1 MKTILIIAY
10 KTLLEMIREIQIL
23 LIIFLFPVL
32 MIGLYSVAYGDTGGG
47 LSSQFK
53 LSILN
58 QQAKP
63 EAGTLAYDQELIGYL
78 QDLKLDEKPVFSL
91 STAESKASA
100 LTALQEKQILA
111 ILVIPQDFQQ
121 SIEHAKV
128 PARIEIIG
136 DTYSAQFT
144 FVQSF
149 LTGALDDFNRTFKN
163 PEILK
168 EPAIQVNYKFLEGTG
183 TMSDLD
189 FGLPG
194 VLVFGL
200 MFLSISTTQLL
211 VREKSNR
218 TLLRYRMSGIS
229 TLKIF
234 FGLTLSQIVI
244 ALVLVPFS
252 MFAAALMGFHARGS
266 IFPLLLISSILT
278 IAAVGIGLIVACFTK
293 NESEAIN
300 ISSSI
305 VVPLV
310 LLSNTLYPMEKSQ
323 LFSIFGMSFSFFD
336 LLPTSVAADLLR
348 NSLIYLVPLR
358 DLLPWI
364 LWLCLQTIVIFAIGA
379 SLFKLFLF
387 RTPKA

>member
-1 MKTILIIAY
+1 MKTILTIAY

-47 LSSQFK
+47 LSSQLK
-53 LSILN
+53 LAILN

-63 EAGTLAYDQELIGYL
+63 EDGTPSYDQELIDYL
-78 QDLKLDEKPVFSL
+78 QDLKLDEKPVFTL
-91 STAESKASA
+91 YTVESKDAA

-121 SIEHAKV
+121 RIELAQD

-149 LTGALDDFNRTFKN
+149 LTGALDDFNRTFKTIKGAQ
-163 PEILK
+163 EK
-168 EPAIQVNYKFLEGTG
+168 SIQINYKFLEGTG
-183 TMSDLD
+183 SLSDLD

-200 MFLSISTTQLL
+200 MFLSMSTTQLL

-218 TLLRYRMSGIS
+218 TLLRYRLSGVS

-252 MFAAALMGFHARGS
+252 MLAAGLMGFDARGS

-293 NESEAIN
+293 NEGEAIN

-323 LFSIFGMSFSFFD
+323 LFSVFGMSFSFYD

-348 NSLIYLVPLR
+348 NSLIYLVPLQ

-364 LWLCLQTIVIFAIGA
+364 LWLSLQTIVIFGIGA
-379 SLFKLFLF
+379 GLFKFFLF
-387 RTPKA
+387 RNPKA

>member
-1 MKTILIIAY
+1 MKTILSIAH

-47 LSSQFK
+47 LSSQLK
-53 LSILN
+53 LMILN

-63 EAGTLAYDQELIGYL
+63 VAEAPAYDQELIDYL
-78 QDLKLDEKPVFSL
+78 QKLRLDGKPIFTL

-111 ILVIPQDFQQ
+111 ILIIPENFQQ
-121 SIEHAKV
+121 SLELARE
-128 PARIEIIG
+128 PARVEIIG

-144 FVQSF
+144 FAQSF
-149 LTGALDDFNRTFKN
+149 LTGALDDFNHTLKN
-163 PEILK
+163 TEGLQENPVQID
-168 EPAIQVNYKFLEGTG
+168 YKFLEGTG
-183 TMSDLD
+183 TLSDLD

-229 TLKIF
+229 TMKIF
-234 FGLTLSQIVI
+234 LGLTLSQIVI

-252 MFAAALMGFHARGS
+252 MFAAALMGFQARGS

-323 LFSIFGMSFSFFD
+323 LFSFFGMSFSFFD

-348 NSLIYLVPLR
+348 NSLIYLIPLR

-387 RTPKA
+387 RNPKA